1 MAQIA
6 QNCPAPHTAAHQQYL
21 HAQKL
26 SGFVLISFF
35 QSKHKKILHALWVW
49 RERRRVDPL
58 QQPVRRDLKAW
69 RISKEVE
76 LVAYWKVVPN
86 GRGVALLVRVAGR
99 ELLKYDFLSGTDA
112 HWHSWPEFAIRQ
124 SFPSDVQPLDWV
136 LGQISRHFAAA
147 IPSHPRPGKRSTE
160 FVLSAAVAAEIRQQC
175 EAWLTDTPWSP
186 PVS

>member
-1 MAQIA
+1 M
-6 QNCPAPHTAAHQQYL
+6 
-21 HAQKL
+21 
-26 SGFVLISFF
+26 
-35 QSKHKKILHALWVW
+35 
-49 RERRRVDPL
+49 
-58 QQPVRRDLKAW
+58 
-69 RISKEVE
+69 E